1 MVGGKTVHLRKMV
14 HQEDLVAEQDIT
26 VALQEVQVM
35 FNLQLQDKVMLV
47 ELEVDT
53 LRFMVHI
60 VTKMLILV
68 SQVIVIV
75 KLITVALVVEELDK
89 GLGLCQSES
98 ELFR

>member
-47 ELEVDT
+47 ELEVE
-53 LRFMVHI
+53 L
-60 VTKMLILV
+60 LILV
-68 SQVIVIV
+68 
-75 KLITVALVVEELDK
+75 LVVAELLNQDLLEKQHLQVVVMVEEVY
-89 GLGLCQSES
+89 QIQ
-98 ELFR
+98 FQVQH